1 MIFQRQRLLR
11 VLNRIFGA
19 LALVIGIT
27 FTARV
32 LAALLRGLSLR
43 QVGLAG
49 ILGLAL
55 ILVGILYVRAP
66 PVRS

>member
-1 MIFQRQRLLR
+1 MFLQRQRLLR
-11 VLNRIFGA
+11 ALNRVFGA
-19 LALVIGIT
+19 FALIVGIT

-32 LAALLRGLSLR
+32 LSALVRGLSLR
-43 QVGLAG
+43 QLWLAG

-66 PVRS
+66 AAKS